1 VANIKSAAKRARQ
14 AEKRRQRNVAL
25 RSSMRTA
32 VKKAVKAVSDKAAD
46 AAAAVKAGGA
56 AVDRVARKG
65 LIHPNKAARHKQR
78 LNKALKLTGTT
89 QDAGGK
95 AGAAKT
101 TKKAARKKK
110 A

>member
-32 VKKAVKAVSDKAAD
+32 VKKAVKAVSEKTAD

-56 AVDRVARKG
+56 AVDRMARKG
-65 LIHPNKAARHKQR
+65 LIHVNKAARHKQR
-78 LNKALKLTGTT
+78 LNKALKGNAAGKGGTAT
-89 QDAGGK
+89 PAK
-95 AGAAKT
+95 AAKKT
-101 TKKAARKKK
+101 TRKKAS
-110 A
+110 